1 MFCVIRISFL
11 PWVCGAG
18 DAVMSNP
25 VSWAVADLDIQL
37 AEDVEA
43 SLGPY
48 APKPEIKHMFR

>member
-1 MFCVIRISFL
+1 MFLFYSNFR
-11 PWVCGAG
+11 AG

-37 AEDVEA
+37 AEDAEA
-43 SLGPY
+43 NLGPY